1 MLICLIIFLFIVL
14 FYIMKVVNILNY
26 FEKRVLFRLVYVNGK
41 FDVKF
46 ICNILIIYLDFF

>member
-1 MLICLIIFLFIVL
+1 MFNNIFIYCFVLYYENCKYFKLFL
-14 FYIMKVVNILNY
+14 
-26 FEKRVLFRLVYVNGK
+26 KRVLFRLVYVNGK